1 MTRLLLSQR
10 EKNAR
15 ITCSRCFN
23 CNDNGCCRL
32 PILIQYEAG
41 TIRVARLISFSED
54 GLTCQLF
61 RDKEA
66 KE

>member
-1 MTRLLLSQR
+1 MTRLLLSER

-15 ITCSRCFN
+15 ITCSHCFN
-23 CNDNGCCRL
+23 CNDTGWCRL
-32 PILIQYEAG
+32 PILIEYEAG
-41 TIRVARLISFSED
+41 TIRVARLISFSDD

-61 RDKEA
+61 RDKEG